1 MDLYLIIMESTTPFN
16 ETSKA
21 ILKKWLVAAR
31 TTEQPEKNAIDYPE
45 AILQEFKLQNAIAT
59 EQLAQLYKLNAK
71 TDNVIKIAYIII
83 GIGIACLIYFMAY
96 K

>member
-1 MDLYLIIMESTTPFN
+1 MLRFYISIMESVVPVN

-31 TTEQPEKNAIDYPE
+31 TTEPSTQPSESTTSLKE
-45 AILQEFKLQNAIAT
+45 LQLMNLIAT

-83 GIGIACLIYFMAY
+83 GIGIACLIYFIAY

>member
-1 MDLYLIIMESTTPFN
+1 MESTAPVN

-31 TTEQPEKNAIDYPE
+31 TTQPSTLDIENPSESTTTLKE
-45 AILQEFKLQNAIAT
+45 LQLMNLIAT

-71 TDNVIKIAYIII
+71 TDNVIKISYIII

>member
-1 MDLYLIIMESTTPFN
+1 MKSVTPVN

-31 TTEQPEKNAIDYPE
+31 TTDPSTMPENLSESTTSLKE
-45 AILQEFKLQNAIAT
+45 LQLMNLIAT